1 LTGSGVAVKLVES
14 QIVVV
19 EVVRYLPC
27 FTGYD
32 ALGNG
37 HGDLS
42 GRVCG
47 LGVVFLVRLVVLWFS
62 RARLWGHSCWY

>member
-1 LTGSGVAVKLVES
+1 MAVKLVES
-14 QIVVV
+14 QVVVV

-37 HGDLS
+37 HGGLS
-42 GRVCG
+42 DRVCG
-47 LGVVFLVRLVVLWFS
+47 LGVVLLVRLVVL
-62 RARLWGHSCWY
+62 